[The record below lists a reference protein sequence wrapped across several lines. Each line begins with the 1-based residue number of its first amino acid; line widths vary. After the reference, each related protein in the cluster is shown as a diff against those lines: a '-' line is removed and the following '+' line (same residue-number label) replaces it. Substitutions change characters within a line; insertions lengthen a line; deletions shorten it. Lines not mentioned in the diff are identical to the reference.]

1 MNFAD
6 SGKNSVS
13 NFADSG
19 KNSVSN
25 FADSGKNSV
34 SNFADLGKNS
44 VSNFADS
51 PVGYRIHLHIGD
63 ACQILPQ
70 LNLMFDLVFIDANK
84 WHFKKF
90 GRSSMPF
97 PIRRW

>member
-1 MNFAD
+1 MRIRAKTVFQILRIRA
-6 SGKNSVS
+6 KNSVS
-13 NFADSG
+13 H
-19 KNSVSN
+19 
-25 FADSGKNSV
+25 
-34 SNFADLGKNS
+34 
-44 VSNFADS
+44 FADS